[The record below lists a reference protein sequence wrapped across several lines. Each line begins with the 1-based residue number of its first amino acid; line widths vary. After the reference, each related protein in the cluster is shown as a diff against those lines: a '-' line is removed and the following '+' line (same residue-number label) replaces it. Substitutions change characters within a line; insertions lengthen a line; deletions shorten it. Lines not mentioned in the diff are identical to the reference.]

1 MGAAGALKLGYTKGM
16 YVWNPEP
23 YRDQIAALC
32 RQYHVRELAVFG
44 SALGPNF
51 GPQSDIDLLVSFEP
65 DAKIGLFAL
74 FHLQDELARL
84 LQRKVDL
91 VPKNGLKPLIRDEVL
106 AQARPLYAA

>member
-1 MGAAGALKLGYTKGM
+1 M
-16 YVWNPEP
+16 YVWDPEP

-65 DAKIGLFAL
+65 DAKIGLFAFL
-74 FHLQDELARL
+74 DLQAELSAL
-84 LQRKVDL
+84 VERKVDL
-91 VPKNGLKPLIRDEVL
+91 VPKNGLKPLIRNEVL
-106 AQARPLYAA
+106 AQAQDHILYAA